1 MRRLFLLCSLTGE
14 FFFGTTAQS
23 QLPGVNLSATSFL
36 DGLPPPDGPGLYGEQ
51 YFQYHNSSRL
61 LDHEGNEIALPT
73 SRGTREAPRV
83 QAWVMLTQLFNQTRD
98 LAEGA
103 LASQPHRSCCRDRR
117 KPPAD
122 FIGFQEQS
130 CSFGDIFF
138 GPFVQWHPTVGK
150 RGPFFA
156 HQLTSTLFS
165 PPAPTTR

>member
-73 SRGTREAPRV
+73 SRGTLEAPRV

-117 KPPAD
+117 KPPLISSASRNNLARLAISSLVHSSNGIPPWENAD
-122 FIGFQEQS
+122 
-130 CSFGDIFF
+130 
-138 GPFVQWHPTVGK
+138 PFLRTN
-150 RGPFFA
+150 
-156 HQLTSTLFS
+156 
-165 PPAPTTR
+165 